1 MPRHTLAATSA
12 GLASATALG
21 VALTLLIPTAAQ
33 AAPVVSQAN
42 GRLVSTTL
50 LTTGTLDSI
59 ASLRGASAVNED
71 GSTDVVRNTP
81 IDATALEAVNV
92 QSGGVNL
99 FGTNGIIQLGA
110 VGQYAVANADGSSA
124 AFSGAVSQAPSLVGV
139 AANQVSA
146 SNLGAPAGNSSAQI
160 TLGAPT
166 SAVSL
171 DVRAGALAAS
181 ARQTVDGAQTG
192 QYTVGALTVNVGG
205 TTLANTLS
213 TLRGALQPVTAA
225 LGIANPISTTGT
237 VQVSLAELL
246 TAAGVTDINQLPP
259 NTNLLQ
265 YVPAAVT
272 AQVTQAVNGVL
283 AQAQAEV
290 TRLGPVLGAT
300 LSGVLSIA
308 TATLTPVLTG
318 LNSTLTG
325 PLGTAIDG
333 IAQLNVN
340 VKANGADGSFTQTAL
355 RVGLLNAGALTTVD
369 LASATVGPNAGRAA
383 VPIANPA
390 SAGIA
395 GGVGLLVAAAFAL
408 TVVRRRQALAVAR

>member
-12 GLASATALG
+12 GVASATALG

-59 ASLRGASAVNED
+59 ASLRGASAVNAD
-71 GSTDVVRNTP
+71 GSADVVANTP
-81 IDATALEAVNV
+81 LDATALQSVGL

-99 FGTNGIIQLGA
+99 FGNNGIIQLGA

-124 AFSGAVSQAPSLVGV
+124 AFSGAVSQAPSLIGV

-160 TLGAPT
+160 SLGAPT

-181 ARQTVDGAQTG
+181 AQQAVDGSQSG

-205 TTLANTLS
+205 TTLAS
-213 TLRGALQPVTAA
+213 TLASLRSTLQPVTNA
-225 LGIANPISTTGT
+225 LGVTNPISATGT

-246 TAAGVTDINQLPP
+246 AVAGVSDINQLPA

-272 AQVTQAVNGVL
+272 AQVTRTVNQVL
-283 AQAQAEV
+283 ADAQAAV
-290 TRLGPVLGAT
+290 AAGGVVGGLVGAVLG
-300 LSGVLSIA
+300 VA
-308 TATLTPVLTG
+308 TATLTPVLAG
-318 LNSTLTG
+318 LGTTLTG
-325 PLGTAIDG
+325 PLRTAIDG

-340 VKANGADGSFTQTAL
+340 VKTTGADGAFTQTAL
-355 RVGLLNAGALTTVD
+355 RVGLLNAGSLTTVD
-369 LASATVGPNAGRAA
+369 LASATAGPNAGRAA
-383 VPIANPA
+383 VPIVNPA